1 MQFVR
6 IVPGWWEGFFLL
18 PRYQCL
24 FPKCVYSFA
33 INPSVLWAMVVALSA
48 VETQQALL
56 ASKSAKAQRRFSMLS
71 TGCRRVKVT
80 ATTGHV
86 SISGPSFHQEADR
99 TSWRRP
105 KTRSKYRRQPNHSNM
120 PSRLHGD
127 CVNTMNP
134 AFWSFKRIG
143 TAQEKTELATEMH
156 RVGHNLILEI
166 NSRNTNNCQWM
177 DRERNTDNQK
187 ETSTRRHM

>member
-24 FPKCVYSFA
+24 VPKCVYSFA

-56 ASKSAKAQRRFSMLS
+56 ASKPTKAQRRFSMLS
-71 TGCRRVKVT
+71 TGCRRVNVT

-86 SISGPSFHQEADR
+86 SLGRASI
-99 TSWRRP
+99 
-105 KTRSKYRRQPNHSNM
+105 K
-120 PSRLHGD
+120 
-127 CVNTMNP
+127 
-134 AFWSFKRIG
+134 KRIERHG
-143 TAQEKTELATEMH
+143 AGLKLVPNIDANQIIQTCQAVYM
-156 RVGHNLILEI
+156 EI
-166 NSRNTNNCQWM
+166 V
-177 DRERNTDNQK
+177 
-187 ETSTRRHM
+187 STP